1 MDDKV
6 SWPRPVP
13 LVGDPTSAA
22 ARSARPD
29 AWAFDEAAVKALHAV
44 IAARRDIRR
53 YRPDPIPAELLRAVL
68 EAGHQAPSVG
78 HSQPWRFIVVTEQ
91 ATRDRAAL
99 LADRERLRQAD
110 QLTPDRR
117 ARLLDLQ
124 LDGIREAPV
133 GVVVACDRRTPAA
146 GVLGRATFADADLW
160 SCACA
165 VQNMWLAAR
174 AVGLG
179 LGWVTLFEP
188 AGLAGLLS
196 LPDGVE
202 TLGWLCLGWPDERPP
217 DPGLERR
224 GWSQRL
230 PLDEVILSERWPS
243 RSAPE
248 SPASHL
254 AGRSAPAQ
262 PALSTQPIPSA
273 ISPLAGPD
281 QRAVVAGRDAGD
293 DLLAV
298 PGALGVLDVTVNR
311 VLALATP
318 APATGTLVIAAAN
331 HPVTRYGVSAY
342 PSHVTADVYE
352 ATVKGVS
359 LGATTARHAG
369 LACEAVYARSAGP
382 QGDLVE
388 SDALTEADVEALVAH
403 GIDLG
408 ERLARGTSSPPA
420 RTGTAGVGQ
429 ATGGQATGGQA
440 AGGLICLGEAGVG
453 NTTIAAALA
462 CALLDLDPATAV
474 GLGAASDTA
483 MVARKRDVIGR
494 ALDRVRSEY
503 GKRIGETPWLAAA
516 ALGGPEIV
524 LLAGVTLG
532 AARSRVPVVLDGL
545 ATSVAAL
552 LAVRAEPAVQAALVA
567 GQRSRERA
575 HPAVLTELG
584 LEPLLDLRLRS
595 GEGVGACLAAQ
606 LLLTALRARQDSA
619 RVTEPGEA

>member
-1 MDDKV
+1 VV
-6 SWPRPVP
+6 SEYTWPRPVP
-13 LVGDPTSAA
+13 LVGDTTSAA

-29 AWAFDEAAVKALHAV
+29 AWAFDEGEVKALHAV

-53 YRPDPIPAELLRAVL
+53 YRPDPVPAEMLRAVL

-99 LADRERLRQAD
+99 LADRERLRQAE

-133 GVVVACDRRTPAA
+133 GVVVACDRRTPAT

-160 SCACA
+160 SCVCA

-174 AVGLG
+174 AAGLG

-188 AGLAGLLS
+188 ADLAGLLY

-202 TLGWLCLGWPDERPP
+202 TVGWLCLGWPDERPP
-217 DPGLERR
+217 DPGLERH

-243 RSAPE
+243 RAAPG
-248 SPASHL
+248 SPRSH
-254 AGRSAPAQ
+254 
-262 PALSTQPIPSA
+262 
-273 ISPLAGPD
+273 LAGPD
-281 QRAVVAGRDAGD
+281 QRAVVAGRDTGD

-318 APATGTLVIAAAN
+318 APATGTLVIAAAD

-359 LGATTARHAG
+359 LGATTARNAG
-369 LACEAVYARSAGP
+369 LACEAVYARPAGP
-382 QGDLVE
+382 QGDLAG
-388 SDALTEADVEALVAH
+388 SDALTEADVAALVAQ

-408 ERLARGTSSPPA
+408 ERLA
-420 RTGTAGVGQ
+420 TGTASAASRDGTAGGGVAG
-429 ATGGQATGGQA
+429 
-440 AGGLICLGEAGVG
+440 GGLICLGEVGIG

-483 MVARKRDVIGR
+483 MMARKRDVVGR
-494 ALDRVRSEY
+494 ALDRVRLEY
-503 GKRIGETPWLAAA
+503 GKRLAAAPWLAAA

-532 AARSRVPVVLDGL
+532 AARCRVPVVLDGL
-545 ATSVAAL
+545 VTSVAAL
-552 LAVRAEPAVQAALVA
+552 LAVRAEPSVQAALVA

-575 HPAVLTELG
+575 HQAVLTELG

-606 LLLTALRARQDSA
+606 LLLTALRARQDTA
-619 RVTEPGEA
+619 RVTERGEA